1 MNNWQNW
8 HQAFLANKKEK
19 ELKAFQ
25 KGLTGEPLEESYDFP
40 LSVSSNWT
48 DFINKAVNLEH
59 KPDFNFDNNSLIFNH
74 EILNLALLK
83 SLKNITLIYPYD
95 NSVINLLFYKKMNT
109 NYTLIELIKVLR
121 EPPLDW
127 FTECSSCEFE
137 NIEGWTLCQNCRKTF
152 EESLDD

>member
-95 NSVINLLFYKKMNT
+95 NSVINLSWITFKKRRFFCCFIFADGATPSNAINT
-109 NYTLIELIKVLR
+109 RWVGLIKL
-121 EPPLDW
+121 
-127 FTECSSCEFE
+127 
-137 NIEGWTLCQNCRKTF
+137 I
-152 EESLDD
+152 

>member
-1 MNNWQNW
+1 
-8 HQAFLANKKEK
+8 
-19 ELKAFQ
+19 
-25 KGLTGEPLEESYDFP
+25 
-40 LSVSSNWT
+40 
-48 DFINKAVNLEH
+48 
-59 KPDFNFDNNSLIFNH
+59 
-74 EILNLALLK
+74 
-83 SLKNITLIYPYD
+83 
-95 NSVINLLFYKKMNT
+95 MNT